1 MALTDPQ
8 SVTINSTAISLPRR
22 ITNDGVGTFKNDDS
36 KTGLKVSSNL
46 TKNRS
51 RRSVRLDY
59 AKVVTDPLVSTT
71 NVVASVS
78 VFFNIDAPAS
88 GLTQAELTDVS
99 NALIVWLSA
108 GTNANL
114 KKVLA
119 GEN

>member
-22 ITNDGVGTFKNDDS
+22 MTSDGIGTFRNDDS
-36 KTGLKVSSNL
+36 KTGLKVSSTL
-46 TKNRS
+46 TKSRS
-51 RRSVRLDY
+51 RRTVRLDY
-59 AKVVTDPLVSTT
+59 AKVTTDPLISST
-71 NVVASVS
+71 NVLSSMS
-78 VFFNIDAPAS
+78 VFFNVDMPAT
-88 GLTQAELTDVS
+88 GLSQTELTDVC